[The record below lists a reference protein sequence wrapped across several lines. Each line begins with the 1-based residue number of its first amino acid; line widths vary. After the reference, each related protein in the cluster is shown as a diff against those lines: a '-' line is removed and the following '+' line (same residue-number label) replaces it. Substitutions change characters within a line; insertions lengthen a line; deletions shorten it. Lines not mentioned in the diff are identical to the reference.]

1 MKHFFCTAFILVL
14 SIGGL
19 FLTGCGEN
27 ARKGFALILGALKSG
42 VAQNMQPSNPPDNRP
57 YHEKFNW
64 KPEDYFNDPLVI
76 ELCRAIEKQDIALV
90 DKLIAEGADANAL
103 GKGNMTLLLWAN
115 SVGNVDV
122 FAKILKAGADPN
134 IQFESAF
141 GTEYPQFRPGD
152 PTDSH
157 IKPGETILQSVI
169 TMQGGLSFLNEIKRD
184 QLSDVALV
192 RKIRLLADA
201 GVDLNPVDKNG
212 RTPLLNAINYQDYGF
227 AIALIDAGADWKNV
241 EGASCVLV
249 LLQHKTSFAEFPGT
263 MKGSKYASYLEL
275 MNFLREKGRDF
286 DEELEF
292 ATLCTTDTKR
302 LTFSEL
308 HKLRAEIAQKKI
320 ERRERI
326 ERQKR
331 AIEE

>member
-122 FAKILKAGADPN
+122 FAKILEAGADPN
-134 IQFESAF
+134 IQFESTF
-141 GTEYPQFRPGD
+141 GTEEPNFYD
-152 PTDSH
+152 ADYSY
-157 IKPGETILQSVI
+157 INLGETILQHVI
-169 TMQGGLSFLNEIKRD
+169 YMQQINGGLSFLNEVKRD
-184 QLSDVALV
+184 QLSDTDIV

-201 GVDLNPVDKNG
+201 GADLNPVDKKGNTSLTRAAVVG
-212 RTPLLNAINYQDYGF
+212 WFGL
-227 AIALIDAGADWKNV
+227 AIALIDAGADWQIELANGTTFV
-241 EGASCVLV
+241 QILVRRGEQFGENPRTARGATHV
-249 LLQHKTSFAEFPGT
+249 
-263 MKGSKYASYLEL
+263 SYQEL
-275 MNFLREKGRDF
+275 MNVLREKGRDF
-286 DEELEF
+286 DEELEY
-292 ATLCTTDTKR
+292 AMLKNTK
-302 LTFSEL
+302 FSL
-308 HKLRAEIAQKKI
+308 ISISDIPRIKAEIAQKAK
-320 ERRERI
+320 ERKERLL
-326 ERQKR
+326 K
-331 AIEE
+331 